1 MRHRS
6 AQLIR
11 ATTGLVSGALMLAAL
26 APVQAQ
32 NYPVRTV
39 RIIVPFAPG
48 GAADAI
54 ARPLSQSLGESLGQS
69 VVVENRAG
77 ANTIV
82 AAEFVARSAPDGH
95 ILFLASSSTLALN
108 TAGYKKLPYD
118 AMKDFVHTAKV
129 VSNYHLIV
137 ARKGFAPNTMAETVA
152 LARKKSDGVSYAS
165 TGIGSPTHFA
175 GLLIE
180 SMAGVKMLHVPYK
193 GIALVVNDLLGE
205 QVDISASAP
214 SAVIPHIKA
223 GKLKALAST
232 SPKRLPA
239 YPDVA
244 SMWEMGYT
252 GFTTGAWYVLSIR
265 AGTPAAIVNRLN
277 KDTNAALQQPATRKL
292 LEAEAFSVDG
302 DLTPAETT
310 KFVADEIQKWSKIVR
325 DANIQFD

>member
-1 MRHRS
+1 MKQLS
-6 AQLIR
+6 AQVLR
-11 ATTGLVSGALMLAAL
+11 TTTGLVSGVLLLAAL
-26 APVQAQ
+26 APAQAQ
-32 NYPVRTV
+32 NYPVRPL
-39 RIIVPFAPG
+39 RIIVPFSPG
-48 GAADAI
+48 GAADAV

-108 TAGYKKLPYD
+108 TAGYSKLPYD
-118 AMKDFVHTAKV
+118 AMKDFAHAAKV

-137 ARKGFAPNTMAETVA
+137 GRKGFAPNTMAETVA
-152 LARKKSDGVSYAS
+152 LAKKKPDSVSYAS

-180 SMAGVKMLHVPYK
+180 SMGGVKMLHVPYK

-265 AGTPAAIVNRLN
+265 AGAPAAIVNRLN
-277 KDTNAALQQPATRKL
+277 KDTNAALQQPAIRKL
-292 LEAEAFSVDG
+292 LEAEAFSIDG

-325 DANIQFD
+325 DANLRFD